1 MGPHILLLFGQ
12 QNEGKTTKLLEIY
25 REINKMKIESMGFVA
40 PGVWHNGQKTGYQL
54 LELQSLLSLPLAS
67 ITADQNPVQ
76 YGRFYFN
83 QTTIEYGNQLI
94 LDAIKA
100 KPAVFFIDE
109 IGRFE
114 LEGHIWHDSFHLLT
128 QSKNMTLI
136 AGVREQYLA
145 GVKEKFKLQK
155 TSDFHISTDM
165 KIIIKCLQKSISL
178 GNLD

>member
-1 MGPHILLLFGQ
+1 MDPRILLLFGQ

-25 REINKMKIESMGFVA
+25 NEIIKLEIDSMGFVA
-40 PGVWHNGQKTGYQL
+40 PGVWHYGQKTGYQL
-54 LELQSLLSLPLAS
+54 LELPSLLSLPLAS
-67 ITADQNPVQ
+67 LIADQNPVQ

-83 QTTIEYGNQLI
+83 HATIEYGNQLI
-94 LDAIKA
+94 LDAIKT

-114 LEGHIWHDSFHLLT
+114 LEGQIWHDSFQLLT
-128 QSKNMTLI
+128 QCKNMTLI

-165 KIIIKCLQKSISL
+165 KIIIKCLQKSASL